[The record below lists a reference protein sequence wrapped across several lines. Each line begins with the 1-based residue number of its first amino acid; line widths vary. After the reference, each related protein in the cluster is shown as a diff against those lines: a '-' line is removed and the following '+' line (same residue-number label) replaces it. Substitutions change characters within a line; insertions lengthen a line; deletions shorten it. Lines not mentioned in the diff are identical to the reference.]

1 MAAPETGLLD
11 GRLLPGRIPDDHVES
26 LATAEE
32 NLGKRD
38 REVKDRGDG
47 DRWDEAAE
55 LTEASSSDGPGG
67 EVTAGRGHACGGD
80 LFPAGGP
87 THPSRVIPRR
97 RSLVGGIARADGS
110 SGNPMRIASVPNRAR
125 T

>member
-55 LTEASSSDGPGG
+55 LTEASSSDGPG
-67 EVTAGRGHACGGD
+67 ARSLPGGD
-80 LFPAGGP
+80 MLRAAGTCFRQEDRLTRPA
-87 THPSRVIPRR
+87 
-97 RSLVGGIARADGS
+97 
-110 SGNPMRIASVPNRAR
+110 
-125 T
+125 